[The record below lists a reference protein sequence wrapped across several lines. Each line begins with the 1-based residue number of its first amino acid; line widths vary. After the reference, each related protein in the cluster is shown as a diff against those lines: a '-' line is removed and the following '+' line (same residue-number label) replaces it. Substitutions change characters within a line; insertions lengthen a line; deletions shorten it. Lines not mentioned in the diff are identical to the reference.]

1 MSPRQLSPPVTPAG
15 FFLTGHAIHAWQH
28 CLYSSCENASS
39 RPSLKHQITALL
51 KAKSRTRRSK
61 MTVSTKPARNFI
73 SRALA
78 VFGAAA
84 SAAAAVEGRRRPH
97 ERDLRTLGINPAD
110 LS

>member
-1 MSPRQLSPPVTPAG
+1 METPKPATHDPPCMNRMAALSLQQL
-15 FFLTGHAIHAWQH
+15 
-28 CLYSSCENASS
+28 
-39 RPSLKHQITALL
+39 LKHHCEPIFELSDNGADEC
-51 KAKSRTRRSK
+51 APHSRRSM
-61 MTVSTKPARNFI
+61 MTDSTKRSRNFI

-110 LS
+110 FS

>member
-1 MSPRQLSPPVTPAG
+1 MTERT
-15 FFLTGHAIHAWQH
+15 
-28 CLYSSCENASS
+28 
-39 RPSLKHQITALL
+39 KH
-51 KAKSRTRRSK
+51 S
-61 MTVSTKPARNFI
+61 RNFI

-110 LS
+110 FS